1 MSLKHGGTLCAL
13 ACATAAMMLFTDE
26 TSAAEKEPVAVLEL
40 GAAGA
45 WDLRGGSSFGP
56 AVALEFEPVKDN
68 LVIEAGL
75 APLFDRSGHAD
86 WDFDLLF
93 RRPFDLSKKVEFEP
107 GVGPTFNGSGQVGA
121 LFRIHDLDVGRAG
134 VRMVHRSELQ
144 RLTRTGT
151 SAVGRPESGLALRH
165 SVERENAEG
174 AARLRGR

>member
-1 MSLKHGGTLCAL
+1 MPLKHGGTLCAL

-121 LFRIHDLDVGRAG
+121 QVSF
-134 VRMVHRSELQ
+134 ELMIW
-144 RLTRTGT
+144 T
-151 SAVGRPESGLALRH
+151 SA
-165 SVERENAEG
+165 EREFGWFIDPSYSVSLAPGHQQSVGLNLGLLFAIPSSG
-174 AARLRGR
+174 KTQKGPRD